1 MNINFTLINE
11 FLSFLIFFVFS
22 FIFIFPKIINI
33 INYNDLNDF
42 KNKIFLNYNK
52 TLENN
57 LIKKIFII
65 EFEIQKQF
73 DKNIKNINNNI
84 LKKKIFLLDIIILEK
99 NFFIK
104 KIKKIFNLINYNYIK
119 NFYNELK
126 INFVQIFKKIFNN
139 IINYN
144 KEFIII

>member
-84 LKKKIFLLDIIILEK
+84 LKKKNFLLDIIILEK